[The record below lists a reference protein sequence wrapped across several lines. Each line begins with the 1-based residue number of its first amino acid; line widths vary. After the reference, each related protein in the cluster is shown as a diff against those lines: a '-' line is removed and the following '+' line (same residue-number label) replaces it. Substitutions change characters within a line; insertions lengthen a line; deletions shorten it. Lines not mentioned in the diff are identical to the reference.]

1 MSIFGI
7 FQFCMQSYQ
16 LFAYEKSSFKLLFFE
31 DSNEPKEDPRQFGSG
46 ESEGQRRTFSYPGF
60 GEKLTPRSQLRKQ
73 LSKEGTDFSMSY
85 LTSLL
90 LLFLSSFC
98 CCVVNRFDTKRYEG
112 GWYRRNM

>member
-1 MSIFGI
+1 M
-7 FQFCMQSYQ
+7 
-16 LFAYEKSSFKLLFFE
+16 FFE
-31 DSNEPKEDPRQFGSG
+31 DSNEPKESPSQIGTD
-46 ESEGQRRTFSYPGF
+46 ENEDERRTFSYPGF

-90 LLFLSSFC
+90 LLILSSFC
-98 CCVVNRFDTKRYEG
+98 CCLMNRFDTKRYEG